1 MTRTIMRNMAV
12 WPALFLFVILV
23 PGCGED
29 SKSSAHKVKT
39 AEALAATIEDS
50 ASFNAVLAAKE
61 TVEVRAKVQ
70 GYLVEKLF
78 KEGAMT
84 EEGALLYRL
93 DDRELKAEYEAARAE
108 SAQAET
114 AWKNDEVN
122 KNRFTTLAERGSISL
137 MERDNAVTRADT
149 SKASYEAAKANEE
162 RASANLAHATITAPI
177 SGFITRSLVDVGALI
192 EAGNTLLTTIYRL
205 DPIRAEFSV
214 TDREFAHAVRV
225 IKERGGDPSS
235 VKYQLFLGDERELY
249 PHDGVLEMADPV
261 VDSRTNTVGVRVEFP
276 NPDRLLRPG
285 LYVNVTGVF
294 GQREVVTVP
303 DEAIVD
309 IGGGKAVYIVDENSA
324 LAAVPVETGRL
335 DGNRRIINEG
345 LTAGQMVVVE
355 GLVTAQPGL
364 PVEVVDS
371 GPAPAAP

>member
-1 MTRTIMRNMAV
+1 MTRDLAV
-12 WPALFLFVILV
+12 WPSLFLLAVFAL
-23 PGCGED
+23 GCGEEPA
-29 SKSSAHKVKT
+29 SGAHKVKL

-50 ASFNAVLAAKE
+50 ASFDAVLAAKE

-78 KEGAMT
+78 DEGAMV
-84 EEGALLYRL
+84 EEGALIYKL
-93 DDRELKAEYEAARAE
+93 DDRELTAEYEAARAE
-108 SAQAET
+108 SAKAET
-114 AWKNDEVN
+114 TWKNDEVN
-122 KNRFTTLAERGSISL
+122 MNRFTTLAERGSVSL
-137 MERDNAVTRADT
+137 MERDNAVTKAAA
-149 SKASYEAAKANEE
+149 SKAAYEAAKAKEE
-162 RASANLAHATITAPI
+162 RAEANLAHATIAAPV
-177 SGFITRSLVDVGALI
+177 SGFITRSLVDAGALI
-192 EAGNTLLTTIYRL
+192 EAGSTLLTTIYRL
-205 DPIRAEFSV
+205 DPIRAEFSI
-214 TDREFAHAVRV
+214 TDREFSHALRV

-276 NPDRLLRPG
+276 NPDHLLRPG
-285 LYVNVTGVF
+285 LYANVTGVF

-309 IGGGKAVYIVDENSA
+309 VGGGKAVYLVDENSA

-335 DGNRRIINEG
+335 EGNRRIINEG
-345 LTAGQMVVVE
+345 LSAGQRVVVE